1 MLEKDA
7 FDFLTG
13 LYNRKGLYEKYNEL
27 PSDVARHLMFLDLD
41 NFKAVND
48 VYGHHAG
55 DKLLVN
61 TGKLLKECAPDA
73 EVVRLGGDEFVMLF
87 CGDISRNEIT
97 KKAEKILK
105 SVSRLNRQMQVYTMV
120 SVSIGI
126 IWNAS
131 GDVDVEHLLGQ
142 SDAAMYQAKQN
153 GKNNYV
159 FYNDLEAKFLMEEEM
174 EELAEEA
181 LINEQ
186 FEVRYFPVMHMQS
199 SRLVHSHVNV
209 RWRKDEN
216 TIWGTEDFRPLF
228 ERNGFVRKLDLYIF
242 ERVCHDIMSLHE
254 QGREG
259 LVFSVRISRLLFV
272 DESLGESLKEIMDK
286 YGVRPDELELN
297 IGETAF
303 SARNVNK
310 LIEAMSNLKKHGFS
324 ISIIDFGKDFS
335 SFRYLRS
342 INVDCVKFDKDYL
355 KENLSTSRGRH
366 IIKTLIKLGKELK
379 LLVVAMGLTTKDD
392 VTTISGYGC
401 DAAGGSY
408 YGDPLFFEDY
418 IKYIE
423 KYMSYSGANKA
434 FMFKN
439 NLNDLDGN
447 ICGEIIG
454 EGIEFAPG
462 ISDNWGSIRFP
473 GGKHGENVVSFPRTL
488 FSTNSY
494 TIALWLKPEEFN
506 AWTSILYMRFMEGFA
521 SLVPSVGGG
530 LGVFRI
536 KEDNDATGWPDTFC
550 RAVALDKWSF
560 IAITYDAYTESVR
573 YFIDGLKT
581 GYRDDVPTLIS
592 CREVLL
598 GGDPFQLSYKGYV
611 SGLVVYDTV
620 KTDEEIAELYNSFL
634 REPGFCGDKI
644 EVMNDDN

>member
-13 LYNRKGLYEKYNEL
+13 LYNRKGLYEKYDEL
-27 PSDVARHLMFLDLD
+27 ASDVARHMMFLDLD

-55 DKLLVN
+55 DELLIN
-61 TGKLLKECAPDA
+61 TGKLLKDCAPDA
-73 EVVRLGGDEFVMLF
+73 EVVRLGGDEFVLLF
-87 CGDISRNEIT
+87 SGNISREDIA
-97 KKAEKILK
+97 KKAENILK
-105 SVSRLNRQMQVYTMV
+105 SISRLNRRMQVYTMV

-126 IWNAS
+126 VWNAF
-131 GDVDVEHLLGQ
+131 GDSDVEHILGQ

-153 GKNNYV
+153 GKNTFV
-159 FYNDLEAKFLMEEEM
+159 FYNDLETKFIMEEEM
-174 EELAEEA
+174 EKLAEEA

-186 FEVRYFPVMHMQS
+186 FEVRYFSVMHMQS
-199 SRLVHSHVNV
+199 SRLVRSHVNV

-216 TIWGTEDFRPLF
+216 TIWGMEDFRPLF
-228 ERNGFVRKLDLYIF
+228 ERNGFVRNLDLYVF
-242 ERVCHDIMSLHE
+242 ERVCNDIMKLHE
-254 QGREG
+254 AGREG
-259 LVFSVRISRLLFV
+259 LVFSVRISRLLFM
-272 DESLGESLKEIMDK
+272 DGSLGEHLKEIMGK
-286 YGVRPDELELN
+286 YGVRPEEIELN
-297 IGETAF
+297 LGETAF

-310 LIEAMSNLKKHGFS
+310 LIESMNSLKQQGFS
-324 ISIIDFGKDFS
+324 IAIINFGMDFS

-342 INVDCVKFDKDYL
+342 IPVDCVKFDKDYL
-355 KENLSTSRGRH
+355 NENLSTSKGRH

-379 LLVVAMGLTTKDD
+379 LLVVAMGLATKDD

-408 YGDPLFFEDY
+408 YCEPLLFEDY

-423 KYMSYSGANKA
+423 KYMSYIGTCKA
-434 FMFKN
+434 FLFKDS
-439 NLNDLDGN
+439 LSDIDGN
-447 ICGEIIG
+447 INGEIIG
-454 EGIEFAPG
+454 SGIEFAPG
-462 ISDNWGSIRFP
+462 ISDNWGSVRFP
-473 GGKHGENVVSFPRTL
+473 GGKHSENVIAFPRTL
-488 FSTNSY
+488 FSANSY
-494 TIALWLKPEEFN
+494 TIALWLRPEEFN
-506 AWTSILYMRFMEGFA
+506 SWTSLMYMRFMEGFA

-560 IAITYDAYTESVR
+560 IAVTYDAYTESVR
-573 YFIDGLKT
+573 FFIDGIKA

-611 SGLVVYDTV
+611 SGLIIYDTV
-620 KTDEEIAELYNSFL
+620 KTDEEIADLYNSFL
-634 REPGFCGDKI
+634 KEPGFCGDKVEI
-644 EVMNDDN
+644 MNEDN